1 MDAQRRFGGIVRLY
15 GSASFERFCQ
25 SHVMVIGVGGVG
37 SWAAEALVRSGI
49 GKISLVDMDHV
60 AESNINRQAHALDST
75 LGMAKIEA
83 MRLRLLDIN
92 PQCDIQLFDCFAEPD
107 QLAALLSIK
116 PDVVIDAIDQV
127 KVKVELAA
135 YCQSNNLPIV
145 ICGSAGGQCDP
156 TQIRNED
163 LARTTHDPLLA
174 RMRSLLRKQHNYP
187 RDPRKKFGLD
197 VIYSTEQ
204 VVQPTTDACDVQ
216 VGSASSSAAPQ
227 GLNCAGYGSAMTV
240 TAAFGLAAAA
250 RSLALLRY

>member
-1 MDAQRRFGGIVRLY
+1 MDVQRRFGGIVRLY

>member
-92 PQCDIQLFDCFAEPD
+92 PQCDIQLFDCFAEPN
-107 QLAALLSIK
+107 QLASLLSSK

-127 KVKVELAA
+127 KVKVALAVF
-135 YCQSNNLPIV
+135 CQSNSIPIV

-174 RMRSLLRKQHNYP
+174 RMRSLLRKEHSFP
-187 RDPRKKFGLD
+187 RDPRKKFKLD
-197 VIYSTEQ
+197 VVYSTEQ
-204 VVQPTTDACDVQ
+204 VVQPSAEFCDTPQ
-216 VGSASSSAAPQ
+216 GPATSNPGPQ
-227 GLNCAGYGSAMTV
+227 GLNCAGYGSSMAV
-240 TAAFGLAAAA
+240 TASFGLSAAA
-250 RSLALLRY
+250 RALHFLRS